1 MNNFYIFHLLCI
13 TFFEKV
19 MQTKRNQFYLKLLRC
34 NLPYLKV
41 ISSSLYYLLT
51 HKVIFLNF

>member
-19 MQTKRNQFYLKLLRC
+19 MQTKRNQFYLKLLKC
-34 NLPYLKV
+34 NLLYLKV
-41 ISSSLYYLLT
+41 IASSLCYKLIY
-51 HKVIFLNF
+51 KVIFLNF